1 MKRIQKTSTG
11 GKKDYSTNGRQLK
24 VSFLK
29 IFEIQVNMFM
39 RDLWWIFLF
48 RGRELNELF
57 GLTQPQ

>member
-39 RDLWWIFLF
+39 RDL
-48 RGRELNELF
+48 
-57 GLTQPQ
+57 